1 MRLAQAAD
9 RRRPWWQDADWGL
22 IIAALGASL
31 VGALLVFSATRGDH
45 GTTYLV
51 RHLVNTAI
59 GFVLAIL
66 VMQIPPRVLR
76 ALAPVAYLLGI
87 AGLVAVL
94 GPLGSTINGSRSWI
108 VLPIG
113 MSIQPSE
120 LAKLSVILA
129 LAGLFARPLDRGER
143 LTVPR
148 LAAGVVLAGLPI
160 LLVLRQPDLGS
171 AAVLAVLVAGIFV
184 VTGIRARWIV
194 LGLLLTAA
202 AAAAVWFSPLLSAY
216 QRDRITVFLHPETD
230 PLGIGYQISQ
240 VGVAIRRGGWTG
252 SGLFQGRSTQGG
264 LIPFQETDF
273 VFSVAGE
280 ELGYLGAL
288 GIIALYAFLVART
301 VLVGVRGDD
310 AFTHLVAA
318 GVATWFTAQVVENI
332 GMNLQ
337 LTPVTGLPLPFLSYG
352 GSSMFACWLA
362 IGVVLSVHLHT
373 PRGRGGHH
381 VLGGGPGR
389 V

>member
-1 MRLAQAAD
+1 MRPAFAPEQ
-9 RRRPWWQDADWGL
+9 RRPWWQDADWGL

-31 VGALLVFSATRGDH
+31 VGALLVYSATRADD

-51 RHLVNTAI
+51 RHLINTAI
-59 GFVLAIL
+59 GFTLAML
-66 VMQIPPRVLR
+66 VMRIPPRVLR
-76 ALAPVAYLLGI
+76 VTAPLAYVLGI
-87 AGLVAVL
+87 AGLIAVL

-108 VLPIG
+108 ALPIG

-120 LAKLSVILA
+120 LAKVSVILA
-129 LAGLFARPLDRGER
+129 LAALLGGPLDRGES
-143 LTVPR
+143 LTAVR
-148 LAAGVVLAGLPI
+148 LAAGVVLASIPI

-171 AAVLAVLVAGIFV
+171 AAVLAVLVAGMFV

-194 LGLLLTAA
+194 LGLVLAMGAA
-202 AAAAVWFSPLLSAY
+202 VAVWFSPLLSAY
-216 QRDRITVFLHPETD
+216 QRDRITVFLRPETD
-230 PLGIGYQISQ
+230 PLGIGYQINQ
-240 VGVAIRRGGWTG
+240 VAIAIRRGGWTG
-252 SGLFQGRSTQGG
+252 TGLFEGPSTQRG

-273 VFSVAGE
+273 VFSVAAE

-288 GIIALYAFLVART
+288 GIIAVYAFLISRT
-301 VLVGVRGDD
+301 ILVGLRGED

-362 IGVVLSVHLHT
+362 VGVLLSVHLHT
-373 PRGRGGHH
+373 RRMS
-381 VLGGGPGR
+381 
-389 V
+389 